1 MKDKIIKIL
10 NSSEFRSFCVAL
22 VSFVTF
28 LLLLPSCSVSSRIN
42 GTRDVRKE
50 IERHDSYEVDFDSDF
65 NRSYSM
71 YSFRRTT
78 CFNR

>member
-10 NSSEFRSFCVAL
+10 SSGEFKAFCIAL
-22 VSFVTF
+22 ISFVIF
-28 LLLLPSCSVSSRIN
+28 LLSMSSCSVSSRIN

-50 IERHDSYEVDFDSDF
+50 IERHDSYEVDFDSDLK
-65 NRSYSM
+65 RSYSM